1 MNRLLV
7 SLALFFLSSAEG
19 FCTSAAVPK
28 APALDYDV
36 PQEELDSLRARAVGG
51 DKDASRRLADYFIF
65 VESNEFEYGL
75 WLRLSA
81 EQGSCE
87 SIGRYLQWV
96 ENRHSGVSENGG
108 IDVKRFRLQ
117 QELCDSK

>member
-1 MNRLLV
+1 MSRLLV
-7 SLALFFLSSAEG
+7 SVALFFLSSAEG
-19 FCTSAAVPK
+19 FCASGVAPK

-36 PQEELDSLRARAVGG
+36 PQEELDNLRGRAVDG
-51 DKDASRRLADYFIF
+51 DMDASRKLADYFIF
-65 VESNEFEYGL
+65 VESNEDEYAF

-96 ENRHSGVSENGG
+96 ENRLSGVSENSGV
-108 IDVKRFRLQ
+108 DMKRFRLL